1 MYGQKI
7 NLIATKRYHQWYQ
20 LF

>member
-7 NLIATKRYHQWYQ
+7 NLIGTKRYHQWYQ